1 MKDKNLMRFALKD
14 RVYALSFFI
23 VCAPW
28 ARSNAMSLTLEYFLQ
43 KSKFLMMVRKMIVRK
58 KYFWACKIGRNILPA
73 CCRYVL
79 VELRQSIIKTHNRT
93 IFLLASDCFSVWT
106 NRCQIF
112 RQKVFDCFAANLSL
126 DK

>member
-1 MKDKNLMRFALKD
+1 MPYFRYFAVIKTLINILKEIIFSKETLYCVIKELH
-14 RVYALSFFI
+14 RNVWLFF

-58 KYFWACKIGRNILPA
+58 KYFWVYKIGRNKLPA

-79 VELRQSIIKTHNRT
+79 VELRQ
-93 IFLLASDCFSVWT
+93 V
-106 NRCQIF
+106 
-112 RQKVFDCFAANLSL
+112 KVIRAILCRIVCIATETFYNTF
-126 DK
+126 